1 MGVTAAAQQPQSP
14 ARERQERQIVVSN
27 IPNEPVPEVR
37 VAAKV
42 ATYFRFNEAIDKASV
57 ELEGG
62 PARFRW
68 VDKGERLVAVELL
81 MDLGAEE
88 KLAMRVRYKDGIA
101 PAYASFALVSHPT
114 LVDKEIEVV
123 RRLRTPEAL
132 EAALAQCEAAG
143 PSNLVLS
150 GRLDLAGVRAWR
162 VKTNEGIQAGMRLT
176 EGIGYRATTWAVV
189 AVGVHNLP
197 GQQPWTAGEVRLTRA
212 DGTPVKV
219 RSVRMDRPRLA
230 PGETGL
236 VVAELEAP
244 SWDVGEVF
252 RIEVR
257 EKGGGR
263 HLVIG
268 TAEL

>member
-1 MGVTAAAQQPQSP
+1 
-14 ARERQERQIVVSN
+14 
-27 IPNEPVPEVR
+27 VPEVR
-37 VAAKV
+37 VAARV
-42 ATYFRFNEAIDKASV
+42 ATYLRFNAPIDKASLEV
-57 ELEGG
+57 EGRATHFKLVDPGDYTLPLEIAVE
-62 PARFRW
+62 P
-68 VDKGERLVAVELL
+68 KPGERLIV
-81 MDLGAEE
+81 
-88 KLAMRVRYKDGIA
+88 RVRYKDGVS
-101 PAYASFALVSHPT
+101 PASAVFALVSHPT

-123 RRLRTPEAL
+123 RRLRTPEVL
-132 EAALAQCEAAG
+132 EAALAQCEAGG

-150 GRLDLAGVRAWR
+150 GRLDVEGVRAR
-162 VKTNEGIQAGMRLT
+162 RIKTDVSTQAGMRLT

-219 RSVRMDRPRLA
+219 RSVRMDRPQLA

-236 VVAELEAP
+236 VVAETEVP
-244 SWDVGEVF
+244 SRKAGEVF
-252 RIEVR
+252 RLEVR

>member
-1 MGVTAAAQQPQSP
+1 MAA
-14 ARERQERQIVVSN
+14 R
-27 IPNEPVPEVR
+27 
-37 VAAKV
+37 V
-42 ATYFRFNEAIDKASV
+42 ATYLRFNAPIDKASLEV
-57 ELEGG
+57 EGRATHFKLVDPGDYTLPLEIAVE
-62 PARFRW
+62 P
-68 VDKGERLVAVELL
+68 KPGERLIV
-81 MDLGAEE
+81 
-88 KLAMRVRYKDGIA
+88 RVRYKDGA
-101 PAYASFALVSHPT
+101 SPAYAVFALVSHPT

-123 RRLRTPEAL
+123 RRLRTPEVL
-132 EAALAQCEAAG
+132 EAALALCEAGG

-150 GRLDLAGVRAWR
+150 GRLDLAGVRAR
-162 VKTNEGIQAGMRLT
+162 RIKTDVSTQAGMKLM
-176 EGIGYRATTWAVV
+176 EGAGYRAGSWALV

-219 RSVRMDRPRLA
+219 RSVRMDRPQLA

-244 SWDVGEVF
+244 SWKAGEVF
-252 RIEVR
+252 RVEVR